1 VIDLTRIF
9 SQIDSNIKGDFKIPQ
24 QTEDINTN
32 LGEIIQITVAAFAAI
47 AVIVIIYA
55 GIQYMLSQGDPAKT
69 TTARNTIIYAAI
81 GLAITALAFTIVS
94 FVTGKF

>member
-1 VIDLTRIF
+1 MIQIANIF
-9 SQIDSNIKGDFKIPQ
+9 SQIDVDPADLHIPQ
-24 QTEDINTN
+24 PDEPINASLAN
-32 LGEIIQITVAAFAAI
+32 IIGMTMAIFAAV

-55 GIQYMLSQGDPAKT
+55 GIQFMLSQGDPAKT

>member
-1 VIDLTRIF
+1 MIQIARIF
-9 SQIDSNIKGDFKIPQ
+9 SQV
-24 QTEDINTN
+24 DINPDDLNIPKPVNKIDAN
-32 LGEIIQITVAAFAAI
+32 LASIIQLTVAVFAAI
-47 AVIVIIYA
+47 AVLVIIYA

>member
-1 VIDLTRIF
+1 MSLIRIF
-9 SQIDSNIKGDFKIPQ
+9 SQIDSSIKDDLKIPQ
-24 QTEDINTN
+24 QTEPISTSLGDI
-32 LGEIIQITVAAFAAI
+32 IRITVAVFAAI

-69 TTARNTIIYAAI
+69 TTARNTILYAAI